1 MIHVQLRH
9 PKRNTVEEGAKL
21 MGGWLSHHLG
31 NRLSGPFE
39 PSVAR
44 LRTYYLQDM
53 MIRVKPDGKELGR
66 VKDMLRKAVDQL
78 GKTERLTGVRVVTYI
93 FEPEGSSGH
102 SPSPLDYR
110 FPS

>member
-78 GKTERLTGVRVVTYI
+78 GKTERLTGVRVVRRRSLLI
-93 FEPEGSSGH
+93 KGEGAVPRGAFRLIH
-102 SPSPLDYR
+102 
-110 FPS
+110 F